1 MANVR
6 ITELSVLSTMTDAAV
21 MPVVAGNV
29 TQQISGAN
37 LKTYFASG
45 SGNTN
50 WANIGNI
57 NNASGPTIIAI
68 GQNAGLD
75 GQGAAA
81 IAIGQYAGQGGQGG
95 SSITIG
101 QNAGGNI
108 FQGTDAIAIGT
119 MAAFDAQ
126 GNSAVAIGTG
136 AGQLIQGAYGIAIGN
151 GAGQFNQHEQ
161 SVAIGLSAG
170 GNAQSGQAVAIGDN
184 AGADTQGDG
193 AVAVGRY
200 AGAYLQ
206 RTNATAVGNGAGN
219 DTQGYLATA
228 VGVGAGSYAQGN
240 SAVAIGW
247 AAGDDTQGRN
257 AVAIGSKAAKSSQ
270 GIEAVAVGLS
280 AGNVGQG
287 QWSVAVG
294 SFAGNNAQGEGS
306 VAVGKV
312 AGWETQGNSAV
323 AVGDSA
329 GNDTQGIGAVAVGTG
344 SGETTQGEY
353 AIAVGYLTGS
363 TQQGISAVAIGYGT
377 GAFQQG
383 NSAVAIG
390 WAAATQ
396 YQGAN
401 AVAIGAYAGESNQG
415 NNSIIINATGANLDQ
430 TTDNTFTVAPI
441 RNDVANTGQVVFY
454 NTSSAEITYGNT
466 ISVAGDIIAA
476 NFIGNTLAQK
486 ILPTIQSIII
496 ANTSSEYETAGGQG
510 YANVVVANVAPVT
523 EYGVIVTAGSSV
535 DKYVTGSLGSI
546 PGNVKITI
554 STGTSDQ
561 PFTVYAYVTTNAGT
575 YYSGPEVG
583 FSGLCLLKGT
593 MISLADGTYKP
604 IENIDN
610 DDLLLTWNFD
620 LGCYAQ
626 TSALWIKRSET
637 GSQYNLLTFSDGTTL
652 RTIDQHR
659 IFNKQAGAFTYPMT
673 TETPIGTITINEHGQ
688 EITLINK
695 QVIVD
700 TVEYYNVITDYHM
713 NLFSDGVLTS
723 CRFNNV
729 YPINEMKFVKDN
741 RTLRSRKEFANIEDR
756 FFHGLRLA
764 EQTTDIETV
773 EWYVNRLLATEAT
786 ELISV

>member
-1 MANVR
+1 MKDNSQESLVNYDGNAR
-6 ITELSVLSTMTDAAV
+6 PGELVLNLETDPPTLYVGNNQGQLTLVSTGGGGGATD
-21 MPVVAGNV
+21 
-29 TQQISGAN
+29 
-37 LKTYFASG
+37 
-45 SGNTN
+45 

-57 NNASGPTIIAI
+57 TNAYGPTRIAI
-68 GQNAGLD
+68 GQYAGLD

-81 IAIGQYAGQGGQGG
+81 IAIGQYAGQGGQGA

-108 FQGTDAIAIGT
+108 FQAANAIAIGT

-126 GNSAVAIGTG
+126 GTSAVAIGAG
-136 AGQLIQGAYGIAIGN
+136 AGQTTQRNYSIAIGAQ
-151 GAGQFNQHEQ
+151 AGQ
-161 SVAIGLSAG
+161 
-170 GNAQSGQAVAIGDN
+170 
-184 AGADTQGDG
+184 
-193 AVAVGRY
+193 
-200 AGAYLQ
+200 
-206 RTNATAVGNGAGN
+206 
-219 DTQGYLATA
+219 
-228 VGVGAGSYAQGN
+228 
-240 SAVAIGW
+240 
-247 AAGDDTQGRN
+247 
-257 AVAIGSKAAKSSQ
+257 
-270 GIEAVAVGLS
+270 
-280 AGNVGQG
+280 
-287 QWSVAVG
+287 
-294 SFAGNNAQGEGS
+294 
-306 VAVGKV
+306 
-312 AGWETQGNSAV
+312 
-323 AVGDSA
+323 
-329 GNDTQGIGAVAVGTG
+329 
-344 SGETTQGEY
+344 TT
-353 AIAVGYLTGS
+353 
-363 TQQGISAVAIGYGT
+363 QGISAVAIGYGT

-390 WAAATQ
+390 WAAAAQ

-415 NNSIIINATGANLDQ
+415 NNSIIINATGATLDQ
-430 TTDNTFTVAPI
+430 TTANTFTVSPI

-466 ISVAGDIIAA
+466 ISVAGDITAA
-476 NFIGNTLAQK
+476 NFIGNTLAQT

-510 YANVVVANVAPVT
+510 YANVVVANVAPVI

-535 DKYVTGSLGSI
+535 DKYVTGSLASI

-610 DDLLLTWNFD
+610 DDLLLAWDFD

-652 RTIDQHR
+652 RTVDQHR

-673 TETPIGTITINEHGQ
+673 TATPIGTITVNEHGQ

-773 EWYVNRLLATEAT
+773 EWYVNRLLATELST
-786 ELISV
+786 ETNVVV